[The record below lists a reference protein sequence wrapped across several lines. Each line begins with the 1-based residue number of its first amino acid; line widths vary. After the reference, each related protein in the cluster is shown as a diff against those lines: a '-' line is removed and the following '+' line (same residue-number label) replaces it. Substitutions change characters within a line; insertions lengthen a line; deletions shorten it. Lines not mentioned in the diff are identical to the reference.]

1 MEYDTLMTQKL
12 IRFLVWL
19 ALFGLIGV
27 TLSPIAARPE
37 SGLPVNLERALAF
50 AAAGFF
56 VGLAYSRRLLM
67 AAVLLLVFI
76 LGLEAMQHLT
86 PDRHGHTLD
95 ALWKVAGAFAGM
107 AAGALIIEANKFRN
121 RLRAA

>member
-1 MEYDTLMTQKL
+1 MTQKL
-12 IRFLVWL
+12 IRLFVWL
-19 ALFGLIGV
+19 VLLGLIGM

-50 AAAGFF
+50 AAAGFL
-56 VGLAYSRRLLM
+56 VKLAYPRRFLT

-76 LGLEAMQHLT
+76 VGLEAMQHLT

-95 ALWKVAGAFAGM
+95 ALWKCAGAFAGM
-107 AAGALIIEANKFRN
+107 AAGALIIGANKLRS
-121 RLRAA
+121 RLKAA

>member
-1 MEYDTLMTQKL
+1 MKYDTLMTQKL
-12 IRFLVWL
+12 IRLFVWL
-19 ALFGLIGV
+19 VLLGLIGV

-50 AAAGFF
+50 AAAGFL
-56 VGLAYSRRLLM
+56 VGLAYPRRFLT

-76 LGLEAMQHLT
+76 VGLEAMQHLT

-95 ALWKVAGAFAGM
+95 GLWKVAGAFAGM
-107 AAGALIIEANKFRN
+107 AAGALIIGANKLRS
-121 RLRAA
+121 RLKAA